1 MSKKYLHVITHYAPD
16 FHYGGVVES
25 GYQLFQCLK
34 KLGDFRI
41 STVSKNPERVE
52 KNMHGEGR
60 CYKSIYF
67 HRYAFSLNA
76 VWGLWQD
83 VKNADVVYSNG
94 IVTFP
99 MILAQFYA
107 LIVNKPF
114 AVATHG
120 LTQWSFENKKWR
132 KLFYFNLIAFPLM
145 KRAKFI
151 RVTSE
156 AEEQFLK
163 SKGFTNTLMIS
174 NGITIDD
181 FVKLPDKYTST
192 EKYND
197 SFVFLF
203 LGRMGKEKGLDIL
216 VAAYKEFCKIF
227 EKEKH
232 HLLLVGP
239 DLQGYLKDMAVDYEK
254 ENIEHI
260 PGVYGEDKLKIIRRA
275 DVVILPS
282 YSENFGNTVA
292 EGLACERPVI
302 TTTGT
307 PWKEIEAVGC
317 GLYIKPEAGEL
328 FQAMKTMY
336 LKSPEEREEMGRRGR
351 KYILENFNWETKAR
365 EIFKY
370 LEEIGQ

>member
-1 MSKKYLHVITHYAPD
+1 MDKKYLHVITHYAPD

-34 KLGDFRI
+34 KLGNFRI
-41 STVSKNPERVE
+41 STVSGNPEKVE
-52 KNMHGEGR
+52 RNIQGEGK

-76 VWGLWQD
+76 IWGLWRD
-83 VKNADVVYSNG
+83 IKNADVVYGNG

-99 MILAQFYA
+99 MTLAQLYA
-107 LIVNKPF
+107 VLLNKPF

-132 KLFYFNLIAFPLM
+132 KLIYFNLIAFPLM

-151 RVTSE
+151 RVTSD
-156 AEEQFLK
+156 AENQFLK
-163 SKGFTNTLMIS
+163 SKGFTNTLMLS
-174 NGITIDD
+174 NGITVDD
-181 FVKLPDKYTST
+181 FAKLPDKYSFANQD
-192 EKYND
+192 KD

-216 VAAYKEFCKIF
+216 VAAYKEFCKTF
-227 EKEKH
+227 GKEKH
-232 HLLLVGP
+232 RLLLVGP
-239 DLQGYLKDMAVDYEK
+239 DLQGYLKNMAIDYEK
-254 ENIEHI
+254 ENIEYI
-260 PGVYGEDKLKIIRRA
+260 PGVYGDDKLKIIRRA

-317 GLYIKPEAGEL
+317 GLYIQAEAAEL
-328 FQAMKTMY
+328 YQAMKTMY
-336 LKSPEEREEMGRRGR
+336 LKSPDEREEMGCKGR
-351 KYILENFNWETKAR
+351 KYILENFNWEVKAK
-365 EIFKY
+365 ELFKH
-370 LEEIGQ
+370 LL

>member
-1 MSKKYLHVITHYAPD
+1 MDKKYLHVITHYAPD

-34 KLGDFRI
+34 KLGNFKI
-41 STVSKNPERVE
+41 STVSEHPEKVKE
-52 KNMHGEGR
+52 IIQGEGR

-76 VWGLWQD
+76 IWGLWQD
-83 VKNADVVYSNG
+83 VKNADIVYGNG

-99 MILAQFYA
+99 TTLAQFYA
-107 LIVNKPF
+107 VLLKKPF

-120 LTQWSFENKKWR
+120 LTQWTFQYKKWR
-132 KLFYFNLIAFPLM
+132 KFIYFNLIAFPLM
-145 KRAKFI
+145 KKAKFI
-151 RVTSE
+151 RITSE
-156 AEEQFLK
+156 AESQFLQLQ
-163 SKGFTNTLMIS
+163 GFTNTIMIS
-174 NGITIDD
+174 NGITVDV
-181 FVKLPDKYTST
+181 FAKLPDKYSFN
-192 EKYND
+192 KIDND

-203 LGRMGKEKGLDIL
+203 LGRMEEEKGLDIL
-216 VAAYKEFCKIF
+216 IATYKEFCKHF
-227 EKEKH
+227 GREKH
-232 HLLLVGP
+232 RLLLVGP
-239 DLQGYLKDMAVDYEK
+239 DLQGFLKGMAIDYEK
-254 ENIEHI
+254 ENIEYI

-317 GLYIKPEAGEL
+317 GLFIRPEAAEL
-328 FQAMKTMY
+328 YQAMKTMY
-336 LKSPEEREEMGRRGR
+336 LKSPDEREEMGRKGR
-351 KYILENFNWETKAR
+351 KYILENFNWEVKAK
-365 EIFKY
+365 ELFEH
-370 LEEIGQ
+370 LQ